1 MKKILALAILVVLC
15 AFLTI
20 SMPAFAADNETSI
33 VATNTYVFDM
43 GPIIELALVF
53 GGIATL
59 GFVIS
64 ELYGTYTT
72 KSAQMGILQSTTT
85 GINSVVA
92 MTTLA
97 VAAAQGIAV
106 TEISGVPTQITQ
118 PEKSA
123 APNTQSTST
132 AH

>member
-1 MKKILALAILVVLC
+1 MAALVVVFTALLVTS
-15 AFLTI
+15 A
-20 SMPAFAADNETSI
+20 PAAFAVDNQTTAA
-33 VATNTYVFDM
+33 VTNTYTFDM

-97 VAAAQGIAV
+97 VAAGQGIAV
-106 TEISGVPTQITQ
+106 TEISGVPTQITP
-118 PEKSA
+118 PEKP
-123 APNTQSTST
+123 AP
-132 AH
+132 APGAK